1 MKHEKI
7 TVNIVRIEI
16 QFNIYNKKMFR
27 TKSVNAVELKLIKET
42 RVLEYF
48 KENKY
53 ILQKKINWEAIKR
66 DILKEI
72 T

>member
-16 QFNIYNKKMFR
+16 LFNIYSKKMFR
-27 TKSVNAVELKLIKET
+27 TKSVNAVKLKLIKET

-48 KENKY
+48 KENIFYKNN
-53 ILQKKINWEAIKR
+53 KIEK
-66 DILKEI
+66 LLSEI
-72 T
+72 S